1 MPRLTIDLPEKF
13 SFSTTIPVRITD
25 LNYGGHVGNDTL
37 LSIIHESR
45 IQFLKHYGYSEIN
58 LGGIGLI
65 MGDVAI
71 SFKQELFYGDQVQVQ
86 VAVSDLSR
94 VSFDIL
100 YKLQKEKEGTTTDV
114 AYAKTGMVCFDY
126 EKKRVGQ
133 LPDAVRL
140 AWTN

>member
-13 SFSTTIPVRITD
+13 LFSTTIPVRITD
-25 LNYGGHVGNDTL
+25 LNYGGHVGNDTI
-37 LSIIHESR
+37 LSIIHEAR
-45 IQFLKHYGYSEIN
+45 IQFLRDFGYSEID

-71 SFKQELFYGDQVQVQ
+71 TFKQELFYGDQVQVQ

-94 VSFDIL
+94 ASFDII
-100 YKLQKEKEGTTTDV
+100 YKLQKLKEGTPVDV

-126 EKKRVGQ
+126 QKKRVGQ
-133 LPDAVRL
+133 LPEAVRN
-140 AWTN
+140 AWTA